1 MILRDYQTRAID
13 ALRDAYRSGRRAP
26 LLVLPTG
33 GGKTA
38 IIAHVAA
45 SQRAPQTRVLVL
57 VHRVE
62 LLRQCSDTL
71 MRSGVEHATLG
82 AGQRFTAAR
91 VVVASVQT
99 IARRSDLGGWE
110 PEIVIIDEGHH
121 ATAATWG
128 GILERFPRARVL
140 GVTATPCRTDGRG
153 LGDVYDALVL
163 GPSVRELVDGGYL
176 SPCRVYAPPRVA
188 ELASLRARAGDYTGA
203 TLDAVMDRPT
213 VTGDA
218 VEHYRRL
225 LDGKPAIAFCSSVA
239 HAAHVAEAFRQAG
252 YRAESVDGS
261 LDGETRRERI
271 EALGSGALDVLTSCE
286 IISEGTDV
294 PVVVGALLL
303 RPTMS
308 TGLYLQQVGRV
319 MRPARGKLE
328 AVVVDH
334 VGSVLRHGM
343 PDDVR
348 EWTLE
353 GGIARRAAEARE
365 LVPVTCPTCYC
376 QIPRPLPPRCPH
388 CATETPVPE
397 SRQVDERAG
406 ELVEVTREQIKA
418 AREAEARMRRAEER
432 ACRSLEDLERLGRER
447 GYKPGWARH
456 RWENSRRWA

>member
-1 MILRDYQTRAID
+1 MSLSPASRPSRAVRTS
-13 ALRDAYRSGRRAP
+13 A
-26 LLVLPTG
+26 
-33 GGKTA
+33 
-38 IIAHVAA
+38 
-45 SQRAPQTRVLVL
+45 
-57 VHRVE
+57 
-62 LLRQCSDTL
+62 
-71 MRSGVEHATLG
+71 
-82 AGQRFTAAR
+82 
-91 VVVASVQT
+91 
-99 IARRSDLGGWE
+99 GWE
-110 PEIVIIDEGHH
+110 PEIIIIDEGHH
-121 ATAATWG
+121 ATATTWG

-176 SPCRVYAPPRVA
+176 SPCRVYAPPVSP

-225 LDGKPAIAFCSSVA
+225 LDGVQPSRSVRA
-239 HAAHVAEAFRQAG
+239 SRTRHVAEAFRQAG
-252 YRAESVDGS
+252 YRSESVDGS

-294 PVVVGALLL
+294 PVVVVGALLL

-308 TGLYLQQVGRV
+308 TGLYLQQVGRSCG
-319 MRPARGKLE
+319 RPAWKLE

-376 QIPRPLPPRCPH
+376 QIPGRFLLGVRT
-388 CATETPVPE
+388 ARLRRRFR
-397 SRQVDERAG
+397 SRG
-406 ELVEVTREQIKA
+406 
-418 AREAEARMRRAEER
+418 
-432 ACRSLEDLERLGRER
+432 RSTSGQ
-447 GYKPGWARH
+447 
-456 RWENSRRWA
+456 EN